1 MIHNY
6 DVLFTPL
13 WQSHHSDTA
22 KLLIYKQIIVS
33 HQRGKKRNIFNYLFT
48 SDTRTAPSSNSRYQ
62 EILLQCQRQQSSPA
76 AMLPMLCFS
85 VNVRGGSWN
94 TTAGTAIP
102 RGAHQ
107 SHCTQNK
114 LQEELPKSQPWSRMA
129 EGKQKS
135 RCGHWDHLQWAGRGL
150 STPSAGQSHSIPQQD
165 AEAEGKLSHHPWMR
179 LKTVWM
185 WKRMEEKLY
194 SWRPK
199 MIALFNLLKRRLG
212 SDLITVCKHLNGN
225 ETSDSTWQFNLPE
238 KAITRSNVSELNL
251 GKFRPKIKCKFLSLS
266 VTNPW

>member
-1 MIHNY
+1 M
-6 DVLFTPL
+6 
-13 WQSHHSDTA
+13 
-22 KLLIYKQIIVS
+22 KGLLETLLV
-33 HQRGKKRNIFNYLFT
+33 
-48 SDTRTAPSSNSRYQ
+48 SSNTWKVLTLGAGLISSHWWQVTGLGEMASSLIR
-62 EILLQCQRQQSSPA
+62 ISLGWISGNTSLLKG
-76 AMLPMLCFS
+76 L
-85 VNVRGGSWN
+85 
-94 TTAGTAIP
+94 
-102 RGAHQ
+102 
-107 SHCTQNK
+107 
-114 LQEELPKSQPWSRMA
+114 
-129 EGKQKS
+129 
-135 RCGHWDHLQWAGRGL
+135 L
-150 STPSAGQSHSIPQQD
+150 STGIDSPGRW
-165 AEAEGKLSHHPWMR
+165 LCHHPWMR

-238 KAITRSNVSELNL
+238 KAITRSNVSKLNL